1 MIIAVDFDNT
11 LFRTC
16 YPSICEPNWT
26 VINWCK
32 EQQDIGNILILWTCR
47 NGKNLKEALKACK
60 SVGLKFDYVNKHSKE
75 MLKKFGRF
83 KKSKKVFADIYI
95 DDHAYRPEEISLKIM
110 KSS

>member
-32 EQQDIGNILILWTCR
+32 EQQDIGNILILWT
-47 NGKNLKEALKACK
+47 
-60 SVGLKFDYVNKHSKE
+60 
-75 MLKKFGRF
+75 
-83 KKSKKVFADIYI
+83 
-95 DDHAYRPEEISLKIM
+95 
-110 KSS
+110 